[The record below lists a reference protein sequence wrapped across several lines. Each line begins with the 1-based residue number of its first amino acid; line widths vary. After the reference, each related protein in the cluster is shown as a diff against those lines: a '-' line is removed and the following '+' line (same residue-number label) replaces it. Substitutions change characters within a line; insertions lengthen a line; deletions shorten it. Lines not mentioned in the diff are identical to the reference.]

1 MTVKDANYI
10 VGTFL
15 IVTGCTAG
23 TTFKFQVA
31 AMNSVGTSSLSAQ
44 ITIVASV
51 CTITHDLSFA
61 QTPINY

>member
-44 ITIVASV
+44 FTIVASV
-51 CTITHDLSFA
+51 CTITHDLAFT